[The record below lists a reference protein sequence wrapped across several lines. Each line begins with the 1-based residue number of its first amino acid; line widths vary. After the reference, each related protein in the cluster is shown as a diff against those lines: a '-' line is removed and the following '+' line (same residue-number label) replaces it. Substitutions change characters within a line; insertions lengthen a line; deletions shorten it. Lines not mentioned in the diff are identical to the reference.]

1 LLTTLKGS
9 VLEKLEVAGKNT
21 KAARRNGGPEVFLAA
36 KTQALDELLV
46 LVGLHGF
53 EVVEELATLVDHLH
67 QSAPRGVI
75 ALMGGEML
83 TEAIDAFGKQRDLN
97 FG

>member
-9 VLEKLEVAGKNT
+9 ILEKLEVAGKNT
-21 KAARRNGGPEVFLAA
+21 KAARRNGGPWGFLAA

-46 LVGLHGF
+46 LVGLHGS

-75 ALMGGEML
+75 TLMGGEML
-83 TEAIDAFGKQRDLN
+83 TETIDAFGKQRDLN